1 MAVAGGHA
9 DLLDPPGRRHG
20 RHLVDDRAGGAA
32 RHPVPALLD
41 DDGDT
46 HGR

>member
-1 MAVAGGHA
+1 VAVAGGHA
-9 DLLDPPGRRHG
+9 DLLDAPGRCHG

-32 RHPVPALLD
+32 RDPVPALFH